1 MSLQPVIDTVLGLS
15 FIFFLGAL
23 LASGMVEWFANI
35 IRKRARIVLAGLAQ
49 MLGEE
54 VKSGTVTR
62 QQLWQC
68 LSGHSAAAKRELT
81 LYQQAV
87 APPKGDSGTPAR
99 ADGTA
104 ASDTVTGLLNHGLV
118 MALQQTDRKG
128 NATLP
133 SYIPGDLVAKALFET
148 LRENAGQN
156 PALADVAA
164 AATEQTLKQALSAF
178 ATVAGQSI
186 DTFLAQIEK
195 WYDAQMD
202 RANGTYRRW
211 AKRRVVAA
219 AALVVVVFHIDA
231 VAIAT
236 DLWTNE
242 PLRTAVAAAA
252 VANTCQPATDGSG
265 TDDVTTC
272 VNDQIKAL
280 ELEGL
285 PIGPQQWCRTT
296 WDLSLFPLVCGLA
309 LSTLAIS
316 MGAPF
321 WFSVMNKLVNVRNS
335 GTPPKVAQE

>member
-35 IRKRARIVLAGLAQ
+35 IRKRARIVLAGLAR
-49 MLGEE
+49 MLGED
-54 VKSGTVTR
+54 VDARTVTR
-62 QQLWQC
+62 QQLWQR
-68 LSGHSAAAKRELT
+68 LSGFSEAARQELT
-81 LYQQAV
+81 LYEQAV
-87 APPKGDSGTPAR
+87 SATSSNRTSVSVA
-99 ADGTA
+99 
-104 ASDTVTGLLNHGLV
+104 GLLDHGLV
-118 MALQQTDRKG
+118 KALRQTDRKG

-335 GTPPKVAQE
+335 GTPPKEAQE